1 MADLLARQM
10 ASTAATYHKV
20 LKLLYGWLARKKRS
34 QPTRW
39 PRSSGPSWPSSRSRS
54 CPRRPSSGCSRP
66 AEKRADKA
74 PEKTVE
80 GLRRVGVVLYDVDPD
95 QLACIAG
102 GQQATSL
109 HGHCGCPNGCN
120 Q

>member
-1 MADLLARQM
+1 MA
-10 ASTAATYHKV
+10 KI
-20 LKLLYGWLARKKRS
+20 KRS
-34 QPTRW
+34 IVPEQPV
-39 PRSSGPSWPSSRSRS
+39 PIV
-54 CPRRPSSGCSRP
+54 PRRPSSGCSRP